1 MKLREELFEEDK
13 MVPEDERTMKML
25 KEVADSVYKCVQ
37 FTVDFPTAHPEKS
50 VPVPDL
56 RVHCEENQLLNTVYE
71 KPCAA
76 RMVIPY
82 QSAHSRKMGVQ

>member
-1 MKLREELFEEDK
+1 
-13 MVPEDERTMKML
+13 MVPEDERTKKIL

-56 RVHCEENQLLNTVYE
+56 RVHCSLFM
-71 KPCAA
+71 
-76 RMVIPY
+76 R
-82 QSAHSRKMGVQ
+82 SHVQQEW